1 MESLE
6 EVEALTF
13 LAKAD
18 VAHIAVIDMGEPYV
32 TPIAFVLDRR
42 RILFRSGPGRRLTA
56 LRRHPAVSLEA
67 CCLDRATGDW
77 VSVIASGKAEE
88 FTDDLMSAHTVE
100 LLTQKYDQIL
110 GTPLA
115 FSGLQPLPAMPHVI
129 GIPIGRISGV
139 CSRRGVLTKK
149 HGSRS
154 STIEGY

>member
-6 EVEALTF
+6 EVEALNF

-18 VAHIAVIDMGEPYV
+18 VAHLAVIDMGEPYV

-56 LRRHPAVSLEA
+56 LRRHPAVSLES
-67 CCLDRATGDW
+67 CYLDRATGDW
-77 VSVIASGKAEE
+77 VSVIASGNAEE
-88 FTDDLMSAHTVE
+88 FTDDLMSNHTIE
-100 LLTQKYDQIL
+100 LLTHKYRQIL

-139 CSRRGVLTKK
+139 CSRREHLTKRP
-149 HGSRS
+149 GTRS
-154 STIEGY
+154 TTIEGY